1 MAADVPKKWS
11 PKRVDGLEINELP
24 DGYII
29 YQQDRDR
36 VHYLN
41 RTAVLVFEMCDGA
54 VDADTI
60 PDLLKRAYDLSEAPT
75 AEVEQC
81 LARFVDEGLIEPHA
95 PDPPDSAAG
104 V

>member
-1 MAADVPKKWS
+1 MDWNRS
-11 PKRVDGLEINELP
+11 FKRADGLEVNELP

-29 YQQDRDR
+29 YRQENDR

-41 RTAVLVFEMCDGA
+41 RTAVLVFEMCDGKIVA
-54 VDADTI
+54 ERI
-60 PDLLKRAYDLSEAPT
+60 PDLLKTAYDLPDPPT

-81 LARFVDEGLIEPHA
+81 LVRFLDEELVHP
-95 PDPPDSAAG
+95 

>member
-1 MAADVPKKWS
+1 MERNWVPKRS
-11 PKRVDGLEINELP
+11 EGVEVNELP

-29 YQQDRDR
+29 YQQASDR

-41 RTAVLVFEMCDGA
+41 RTAVLVFEMCDGQVTA
-54 VDADTI
+54 DAI
-60 PDLLKRAYDLSEAPT
+60 ADLLQNAYDLAAPPT

-81 LARFVDEGLIEPHA
+81 LARFLDEGLVR
-95 PDPPDSAAG
+95 S

>member
-1 MAADVPKKWS
+1 LEGNWVPKQS
-11 PKRVDGLEINELP
+11 DGLEVNELP

-29 YQQDRDR
+29 YQQATDR

-41 RTAVLVFEMCDGA
+41 RTAVLVFEMCNGQVA
-54 VDADTI
+54 AEAI
-60 PDLLKRAYDLSEAPT
+60 PGLLKKAYDLTAPPV

-81 LARFVDEGLIEPHA
+81 LARFLDEGLVR
-95 PDPPDSAAG
+95 S